1 MSMPWVLYILECA
14 DGTFYTGITNDL
26 DQRLQKHESGTGA
39 KYTKGRGPFKLAYLE
54 TLQNRSEASKREIAV
69 KALRR
74 EEKLKL
80 IDKKK
85 TGVV

>member
-80 IDKKK
+80 IGKRQ
-85 TGVV
+85 G

>member
-39 KYTKGRGPFKLAYLE
+39 KYTKGRGPFKLAHLE

-80 IDKKK
+80 IGKRQ
-85 TGVV
+85 G